1 MHRSGTSAL
10 ARVLNLLGCSLP
22 STLIGA
28 NDSNPAG
35 HWESDVIRELNDEIL
50 ALAGRSWRD
59 WRVIDPAFFDTLPAR
74 ALTSKAA
81 TLIDREFGASALFVL
96 KDPRTSILLPF
107 WLRTLQSCNIT
118 PQLLLPVRHPFEV
131 ARSLAKRDGMEEG
144 IAQLIWLR
152 YLLDAEFSS
161 RGMTRKFTTY
171 DGLLEDWRS
180 MVEAAGVELGI
191 NWPRS
196 TSTCDKQVREFLA
209 LDLRHHK
216 LEPKRLERDERVL
229 AWSRDAYQILSGW
242 ADRGE
247 AAADYERLDAIRIA
261 FDNSTR
267 LLDPVFSAADD
278 ASVYLQGKQAAE
290 QRLDLAVHQN
300 EVAHQE
306 LAAATAEVAEL
317 ARARD
322 AAEQQFTASA
332 TLLAEME
339 NRLREQSAEAA
350 KERLQAEQQHAALFA
365 AINADLSKANQQIAM
380 LEARLATQIE
390 DHRIARELDLVHAN
404 SRLEVVTEERD
415 GALSDVTRWEAR
427 VAALSSENRELNERL
442 AEAHLELAELA
453 KLQVQIDA
461 YEQEAALAEQASEIA
476 TRARRIALTMQDQP
490 WWTPLLPGSRSARL
504 ERQLAQAGVFDAEQ
518 YLLRYPDVAEGLL
531 PPLKHYL
538 RHGMDEERIPI

>member
-107 WLRTLQSCNIT
+107 WFAHPSILQHHSAT
-118 PQLLLPVRHPFEV
+118 AAARAPPVRSGPF
-131 ARSLAKRDGMEEG
+131 ACQAGRHGRGHRATD
-144 IAQLIWLR
+144 WLR

-171 DGLLEDWRS
+171 DGLLDDWRS
-180 MVEAAGVELGI
+180 IVEAAEVELGV

-216 LEPKRLERDERVL
+216 LEPKRIERDERVL

-247 AAADYERLDAIRIA
+247 TAADYERLDAIRIA

-290 QRLDLAVHQN
+290 QRLDLVVRQN

-461 YEQEAALAEQASEIA
+461 YEQEAAC
-476 TRARRIALTMQDQP
+476 
-490 WWTPLLPGSRSARL
+490 
-504 ERQLAQAGVFDAEQ
+504 
-518 YLLRYPDVAEGLL
+518 
-531 PPLKHYL
+531 
-538 RHGMDEERIPI
+538 